1 MIIHQNIMGQG
12 SCLHDIEVNETYSFL
27 VGFRI
32 PCRLLAH
39 HVDLLLYF
47 KRLGW
52 MLKDSREAGVRV
64 QGLGLGGERWPF
76 SWEILEIS
84 DLNGSWR
91 IDEIGTLTVV
101 DIEFGFY
108 LSTVFFLVVLYNLP
122 LENNQ
127 ICMHDRKLGKR
138 NTKNQDKI
146 AQRQTKSSL
155 MEDGSDHS

>member
-1 MIIHQNIMGQG
+1 
-12 SCLHDIEVNETYSFL
+12 
-27 VGFRI
+27 
-32 PCRLLAH
+32 
-39 HVDLLLYF
+39 
-47 KRLGW
+47 
-52 MLKDSREAGVRV
+52 MLKDYREAGVRV

-84 DLNGSWR
+84 NLNRSWR

-101 DIEFGFY
+101 DIDFGFY
-108 LSTVFFLVVLYNLP
+108 LSTVFLLVVFYNFS

-127 ICMHDRKLGKR
+127 TCVHVGKH

-155 MEDGSDHS
+155 VEDGSDPL

>member
-1 MIIHQNIMGQG
+1 
-12 SCLHDIEVNETYSFL
+12 
-27 VGFRI
+27 
-32 PCRLLAH
+32 
-39 HVDLLLYF
+39 
-47 KRLGW
+47 